1 MSKEA
6 TIWEH
11 LEELLIRLRKALLAF
26 AIATLIVPFIP
37 VSLSSYE
44 PMAYVLPRVLI
55 DMVVPQEIEAF
66 GKKVEVMLSMRS
78 PFGGLK
84 ILLYSALLIGFIA
97 SGPYIVYQLYAFIEP
112 ALYPHEKRWLLLGAP
127 VAISLF
133 VLGVAVA
140 LLVVLP
146 FTYRIMFLLS
156 YAVVGDRLISFA
168 DPVDIMSS
176 ALLITIATG
185 LAFEVPFVIFI
196 LNYAG
201 VINVTL
207 TSPQMRYLLV
217 LAAVVAAL
225 ISPDPSGVGMI
236 LMFFPYFALILAA
249 VAISSHLKK
258 RRAS

>member
-1 MSKEA
+1 MSREA

-44 PMAYVLPRVLI
+44 PLAYVVPKLLI
-55 DMVVPQEIEAF
+55 DTIVPKEIEAF
-66 GKKVEVMLSMRS
+66 GTKVEVKLSMRS

-84 ILLYSALLIGFIA
+84 IFLYSALLIGFIV
-97 SGPYIVYQLYAFIEP
+97 SGPYIAYQLYAFVEP
-112 ALYPHEKRWLLLGAP
+112 ALYPHEKRWLFIGAP
-127 VAISLF
+127 VAILLF
-133 VLGVAVA
+133 LLGVAVA

-156 YAVVGDRLISFA
+156 YAVIGDQLISFA

-185 LAFEVPFVIFI
+185 IAFEVPFIIFV

-201 VINVTL
+201 IINVTL

-217 LAAVVAAL
+217 FAAVVAAL

-236 LMFFPYFALILAA
+236 LMFFPYFSLIIAA
-249 VAISSHLKK
+249 VAISSYLKRGK
-258 RRAS
+258 R